1 MVRTDTSSFPSRAVC
16 CAVVY
21 SYAICYSFIYIF
33 GGGIMWSWMPLLF
46 VVTILLSSFARIYLG
61 VHYPSD
67 CIFGAIEVILFIS
80 SFSFLCFIIYIFFY
94 SFDLFNYLIILFI
107 IIIIIIINYYYY
119 YYYFNYD

>member
-80 SFSFLCFIIYIFFY
+80 FPSFSFLCFIIYIFFY
-94 SFDLFNYLIILFI
+94 SFDLFNYYLYYYYL
-107 IIIIIIINYYYY
+107 YYYY
-119 YYYFNYD
+119 YYYY